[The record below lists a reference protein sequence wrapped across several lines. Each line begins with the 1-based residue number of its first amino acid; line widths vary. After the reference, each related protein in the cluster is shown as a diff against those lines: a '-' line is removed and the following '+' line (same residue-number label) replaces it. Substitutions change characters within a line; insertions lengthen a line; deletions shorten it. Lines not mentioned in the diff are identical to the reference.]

1 MNAPLVE
8 FLRRFRE
15 RERENAAQDEIS
27 LPYPIIL
34 REQARA
40 TPGASAAEARAS
52 SRRGRPIPR

>member
-15 RERENAAQDEIS
+15 RERENANQNS

-34 REQARA
+34 HAQTRDTR
-40 TPGASAAEARAS
+40 GASATQAES
-52 SRRGRPIPR
+52 SRGDRPVAR

>member
-15 RERENAAQDEIS
+15 RERENANQNS

-34 REQARA
+34 HAQTRDTR
-40 TPGASAAEARAS
+40 GASATQAAS
-52 SRRGRPIPR
+52 SRGDRPVAR